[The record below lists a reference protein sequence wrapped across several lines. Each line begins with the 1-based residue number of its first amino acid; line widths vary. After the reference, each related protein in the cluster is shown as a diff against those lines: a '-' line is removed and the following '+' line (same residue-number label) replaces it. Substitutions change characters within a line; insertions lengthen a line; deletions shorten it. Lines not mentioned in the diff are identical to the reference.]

1 MRLLYS
7 VAFAV
12 LMGGLSA
19 CTRPQ
24 ATSEAAPSAAAQAPA
39 EVLPVAVDVPTFVG
53 YTIEE
58 VRSRLGTPRES
69 QLEPTVAAPKQ
80 RRGKSLR
87 VADEGWTN
95 TFETNGVTLAVTFN
109 ARTRRVRDIV
119 LIGDNEA
126 ELMQRGNLILTAPAY
141 IVLPVLNPIKTTELL
156 GVRVIGRR

>member
-1 MRLLYS
+1 
-7 VAFAV
+7 
-12 LMGGLSA
+12 
-19 CTRPQ
+19 
-24 ATSEAAPSAAAQAPA
+24 
-39 EVLPVAVDVPTFVG
+39 VAVDVPTFVG

-69 QLEPTVAAPKQ
+69 QLEPPIAKLNQ
-80 RRGKSLR
+80 RRRKSLR

-119 LIGDNEA
+119 LLGNSED

-141 IVLPVLNPIKTTELL
+141 IVLPVMNPEKATELL